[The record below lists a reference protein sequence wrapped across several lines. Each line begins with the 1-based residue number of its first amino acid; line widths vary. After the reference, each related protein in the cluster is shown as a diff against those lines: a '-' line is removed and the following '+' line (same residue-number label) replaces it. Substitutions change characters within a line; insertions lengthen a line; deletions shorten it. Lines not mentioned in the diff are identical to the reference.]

1 MEDGRVELLQSEAAS
16 LAVVVPT
23 KNCPRWDCGSVL
35 LAALGGRDDDDG
47 GENGLG

>member
-1 MEDGRVELLQSEAAS
+1 MEDGRVELPQFF
-16 LAVVVPT
+16 PT

-35 LAALGGRDDDDG
+35 LAALGDRDDDDD